1 MPSSLVR
8 STFTSRGSRVV
19 RGAALIV
26 AGAMLVLTSS
36 ASALTL
42 SDPAALPKSL
52 PQEHQQQGGEPS
64 MAFDPTGDGHLYAVA
79 PGGEDKG
86 VNFWASPD
94 GGNSW
99 NYVRTIGS
107 SAGGGDSDVEVGID
121 HKVYALDLEVAS
133 SAVCRSTDFGKT
145 FGDGCETGAAQD
157 QAGAEE
163 DRQWLAHDPKDAN
176 TVYFNYHDLAL
187 QAPIIEKSTDGGGS
201 FAPCGNLVDPTN
213 SLFPSAIGNT
223 IVGKTAVAKDGNIY
237 VPIGAPTLTQVA
249 QSGSGAADYGQIVIA
264 HHKGCNSD
272 QFDNTTVY
280 ANDGASFSN
289 LFVSNAVGPDG
300 ALFVIASGRLDA
312 TGPYNT
318 YLWVSRD
325 GAKTFSK
332 PITVNSGDLKT
343 NVMSAVAAGKKPGQ
357 VVIGWYGSQNAATP
371 NEPKAEWRYYVA
383 RSDDYGATWKQ
394 ATITP
399 NVFHYGDIC
408 TVGILCTS
416 GNRNLLDFSSVG
428 VDPKTG
434 CATAIFPGD
443 PFDTFDVQAANKSE
457 PAAAYIA
464 REACS
469 SAAGGTGGD
478 AAVLGQKASCHDTT
492 APVSRLLRGSRFT
505 RNGVTLRGVSRDRGC
520 GPKGRG
526 QVAQVSLAISR
537 RAGKRCQW
545 LQPKGGFTKTR
556 SCRRKTYLP
565 AKGTARWT
573 YKLKAKLHKGTYA
586 VVPRAIDSV
595 GNQERPIRGSR
606 RARNNHNRFLF

>member
-26 AGAMLVLTSS
+26 AGAMLVLESS

-42 SDPAALPKSL
+42 PDPAALPKSL

-94 GGNSW
+94 GGNAW

-107 SAGGGDSDVEVGID
+107 SAGGGDSDIEVGID

-163 DRQWLAHDPKDAN
+163 DRQWLAHDPNDAN

-187 QAPIIEKSTDGGGS
+187 QAPIIEKSTDGGSS

-213 SLFPSAIGNT
+213 PLFPSAIGNT
-223 IVGKTAVAKDGNIY
+223 IVGKTAVAGDGNLY
-237 VPIGAPTLTQVA
+237 VPIGAPTMMQVA
-249 QSGSGAADYGQIVIA
+249 QSGTSGGVADYGQIVVA
-264 HHKGCNSD
+264 HHNGCNGE
-272 QFDNTTVY
+272 QFENTTVY
-280 ANDGASFSN
+280 SNDGGSFSN

-300 ALFVIASGRLDA
+300 TVYVIASGRLDA
-312 TGPYNT
+312 KGPYNT

-325 GAKTFSK
+325 QAKTFSK
-332 PITVNSGDLKT
+332 PITVNSSDLKT
-343 NVMSAVAAGKKPGQ
+343 NVMSAVAAGNKPGQ
-357 VVIGWYGSQNAATP
+357 VVVGWYGSQNAP
-371 NEPKAEWRYYVA
+371 NPNDTKAEWRYYLA
-383 RSDDYGATWKQ
+383 RSDDFGKTWDRATV
-394 ATITP
+394 TP
-399 NVFHYGDIC
+399 EPFHYGDIC
-408 TVGILCTS
+408 TAGINCSTG
-416 GNRNLLDFSSVG
+416 GNRNLADFTSVG

-434 CATAIFPGD
+434 CAVTVFPGD
-443 PFDTFDVQAANKSE
+443 PFDTPPDKENTDS
-457 PAAAYIA
+457 PAAYIA

-469 SAAGGTGGD
+469 SKDGGTGSNGS
-478 AAVLGQKASCHDTT
+478 VLGQKAACHDTI
-492 APVSRLLRGSRFT
+492 APVTTIGKGSRF
-505 RNGVTLRGVSRDRGC
+505 RRSGISLRGTARDKGC
-520 GPKGRG
+520 GKNGAGKVVR
-526 QVAQVSLAISR
+526 VSLAISR
-537 RAGKRCQW
+537 RVGKRCQW
-545 LQPKGGFTKTR
+545 LQPNGKLGRTS
-556 SCRRKTYLP
+556 SCTHKTYVH
-565 AKGTARWT
+565 AKGTSSGPSA
-573 YKLKAKLHKGTYA
+573 
-586 VVPRAIDSV
+586 
-595 GNQERPIRGSR
+595 
-606 RARNNHNRFLF
+606 

>member
-107 SAGGGDSDVEVGID
+107 GAGGGDSDVEVRHH
-121 HKVYALDLEVAS
+121 HKVYALDLEVAR
-133 SAVCRSTDFGKT
+133 SAVCPSTHFGKT
-145 FGDGCETGAAQD
+145 CGDGCESGAAQN

-163 DRQWLAHDPKDAN
+163 DRQWLAHDPNDAN

-223 IVGKTAVAKDGNIY
+223 IVGKTAVAKDRNIY
-237 VPIGAPTLTQVA
+237 VPIGAPTLSQVA
-249 QSGSGAADYGQIVIA
+249 QSGSGAADYGQIVVA
-264 HHKGCNSD
+264 HHKGCNGD

-280 ANDGASFSN
+280 ANDGGSFSN

-300 ALFVIASGRLDA
+300 ALFVVASGRLTADA
-312 TGPYNT
+312 PYNT
-318 YLWVSRD
+318 YVWVSRD
-325 GAKTFSK
+325 QAKTFSK
-332 PITVNSGDLKT
+332 PILVNTSDLTT
-343 NVMSAVAAGKKPGQ
+343 NVMTAVAAGNKPGQ
-357 VVIGWYGSQNAATP
+357 VVLGWYGSQSAKTP
-371 NEPKAEWRYYVA
+371 NDATAEWRYYVA
-383 RSDDYGATWKQ
+383 RSDDYGATWQ
-394 ATITP
+394 QTTITP

-428 VDPKTG
+428 VDPQTG
-434 CATAIFPGD
+434 CATTIFPGD
-443 PFDTFDVQAANKSE
+443 LFDTFDVQDADKSE
-457 PAAAYIA
+457 PAAAYIS

-469 SAAGGTGGD
+469 ASSSGGTGG
-478 AAVLGQKASCHDTT
+478 
-492 APVSRLLRGSRFT
+492 
-505 RNGVTLRGVSRDRGC
+505 
-520 GPKGRG
+520 
-526 QVAQVSLAISR
+526 
-537 RAGKRCQW
+537 
-545 LQPKGGFTKTR
+545 
-556 SCRRKTYLP
+556 
-565 AKGTARWT
+565 
-573 YKLKAKLHKGTYA
+573 
-586 VVPRAIDSV
+586 
-595 GNQERPIRGSR
+595 
-606 RARNNHNRFLF
+606 